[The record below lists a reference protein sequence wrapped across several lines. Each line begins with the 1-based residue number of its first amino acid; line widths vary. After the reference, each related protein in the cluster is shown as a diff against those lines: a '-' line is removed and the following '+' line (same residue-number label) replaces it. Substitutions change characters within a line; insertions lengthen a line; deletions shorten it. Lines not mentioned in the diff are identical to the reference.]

1 MWFPSPKIQQTLYYS
16 AFLIAAAGIH
26 ISPALA
32 SIGVIIMI
40 VMGFFSLSGEAQ
52 ERRIIRLQMAF
63 GGLAVFLFAMDCVS
77 GTSPS
82 KAWSALQV
90 MLPWFFLPVIMKGA
104 QKLTVRPDVIFLVL
118 AIPLCWIAGAS
129 LLNYLRDFD
138 FLSQMVLESKPLPL
152 YTDVYHIEFSLLIT
166 VVLLGMTFYFP
177 QIKNSPYKIHLYVV
191 YALLF
196 LALHMIS
203 ARTGLLGY
211 WLGISIWV
219 WSLLKSKDSLRKVN
233 PWVAIGSVL
242 AVLVLL
248 VQIPSLKNRIVNTGE
263 DLNAL
268 FNGGNLNHKSI
279 GQRVEAWKAT
289 GGIIKESHNFWT
301 GVGTAQFDA
310 QLQESYERQKT
321 SLFVSNRIGPHNQIL
336 QWMATYGV
344 FAAIAWFALIIALLL
359 HQLGPVAALMIG
371 LPLWAASIF
380 ESIAQRQAG
389 TLAVVIGLVVFQ
401 LVQHQRE
408 NIKKISPIN

>member
-1 MWFPSPKIQQTLYYS
+1 MWFPSPKIQQALYYS

-26 ISPALA
+26 FSPALA
-32 SIGVIIMI
+32 SIGIIVMI
-40 VMGFFSLSGEAQ
+40 IMGFFSLSGEAQ
-52 ERRIIRLQMAF
+52 ERRVMRLQMAF
-63 GGLAVFLFAMDCVS
+63 GGLAVFLFTMDCMT

-82 KAWSALQV
+82 DAWSALQV
-90 MLPWFFLPVIMKGA
+90 MLPWFFLPIMMKGA
-104 QKLTVRPDVIFLVL
+104 EKVSVKTDVIFLVL

-152 YTDVYHIEFSLLIT
+152 YTDVYHIEFSMLIT

-177 QIKNSPYKIHLYVV
+177 QIKESSYKIHLYVL
-191 YALLF
+191 YILLF

-211 WLGISIWV
+211 WLGILIWAL
-219 WSLLKSKDSLRKVN
+219 SLLKSKEPLRKIN
-233 PWVAIGSVL
+233 PLVAIGSVL

-289 GGIIKESHNFWT
+289 GGIIKESHHFWT

-321 SLFVSNRIGPHNQIL
+321 SLFASNRIGPHNQTL

-344 FAAIAWFALIIALLL
+344 FAVLGWFALITMLLL
-359 HQLGPVAALMIG
+359 SQLGPKAALMIG
-371 LPLWAASIF
+371 LPLGAASIF

-389 TLAVVIGLVVFQ
+389 TLAVVIGLVLFQ